1 MKVTWLSPTCG
12 IKTHQIP
19 RGFRLC
25 RPQLRGFGVL
35 FALKF
40 SNKKPVVECQT
51 NVLGTQFRRNTC
63 MVVDNSFFLGG
74 EMCNRRDN
82 AGYHFWLPWL
92 QFIGDVYSIGHTSNP
107 ATLAVS
113 HVSLPRC
120 WCPSLA
126 KEPHVQDLNG
136 GHVRAPWL
144 WCPVAGYRH
153 RCGPSSR

>member
-1 MKVTWLSPTCG
+1 MHGCG
-12 IKTHQIP
+12 
-19 RGFRLC
+19 
-25 RPQLRGFGVL
+25 QL
-35 FALKF
+35 
-40 SNKKPVVECQT
+40 
-51 NVLGTQFRRNTC
+51 
-63 MVVDNSFFLGG
+63 FFLRG

-136 GHVRAPWL
+136 GHVRAPRL

-153 RCGPSSR
+153 RCGPSRKAGIARGCCRSLVKQRTFCNAEVVCVFFVGCLWANTSFLCLDVYRFIA